1 MVLYDAMIVVSAK
14 VPKTACADVLRRL
27 GASVMDAG
35 GVVTNVASYGAR
47 TLAYEFRR
55 PGEKHFEVRRRRSE
69 RSRGFARGTRE
80 TDARRETRARTSVD
94 ARGMR
99 ASMTARRGDDEC
111 DEGSRLTAKARAAIG
126 RAGTVC
132 EDVV

>member
-69 RSRGFARGTRE
+69 RSRGLP
-80 TDARRETRARTSVD
+80 DETRTRTE
-94 ARGMR
+94 RGRRRRAR
-99 ASMTARRGDDEC
+99 ASIDDGAAR
-111 DEGSRLTAKARAAIG
+111 
-126 RAGTVC
+126 
-132 EDVV
+132 

>member
-55 PGEKHFEVRRRRSE
+55 PGEKHFEVRRRRSDD
-69 RSRGFARGTRE
+69 RGGLRE
-80 TDARRETRARTSVD
+80 GRARRETRDASEDVGD
-94 ARGMR
+94 ARGER
-99 ASMTARRGDDEC
+99 TNGAARMIDE
-111 DEGSRLTAKARAAIG
+111 
-126 RAGTVC
+126 
-132 EDVV
+132 

>member
-27 GASVMDAG
+27 GASVVDAG

-55 PGEKHFEVRRRRSE
+55 PGEKHFEVRD
-69 RSRGFARGTRE
+69 GGTIAGVCAR
-80 TDARRETRARTSVD
+80 DARDGRETRDASEDDGD

-99 ASMTARRGDDEC
+99 TNARRGDDE
-111 DEGSRLTAKARAAIG
+111 
-126 RAGTVC
+126 
-132 EDVV
+132 